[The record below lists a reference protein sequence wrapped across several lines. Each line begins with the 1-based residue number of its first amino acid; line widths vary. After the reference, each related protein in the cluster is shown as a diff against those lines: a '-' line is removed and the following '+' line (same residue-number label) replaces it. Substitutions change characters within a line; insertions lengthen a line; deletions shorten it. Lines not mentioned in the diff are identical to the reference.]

1 MPPWSLMELDLE
13 MIPEVLSV
21 LVGHFQRSGL
31 FELSLNLGANSVF
44 GGEEDWGGHGIP
56 SKRMMGIM
64 GLVMED

>member
-1 MPPWSLMELDLE
+1 MELDLE

-44 GGEEDWGGHGIP
+44 GGEEDWGVTVYP
-56 SKRMMGIM
+56 QSA
-64 GLVMED
+64 